1 MTTQIRMDARVGDEA
16 QKEKTLKIV
25 RDAGMDVR
33 ITLEGAHIQAFDG
46 EVLVV
51 AIMQVRSGVFAFRYH
66 PAYWNGL

>member
-1 MTTQIRMDARVGDEA
+1 MAKSVRMDVRVGDEA

-25 RDAGMDVR
+25 RAAGMDVR

-46 EVLVV
+46 DVLVV
-51 AIMQVRSGVFAFRYH
+51 AIMRVREGVFAFRYH

>member
-1 MTTQIRMDARVGDEA
+1 MAERIWMDARMGDEA
-16 QKEKTLKIV
+16 QKEKTLKTV

-33 ITLEGAHIQAFDG
+33 VTLEGAHVQAFDG

-51 AIMQVRSGVFAFRYH
+51 AIMLVRTGVYAFRYH